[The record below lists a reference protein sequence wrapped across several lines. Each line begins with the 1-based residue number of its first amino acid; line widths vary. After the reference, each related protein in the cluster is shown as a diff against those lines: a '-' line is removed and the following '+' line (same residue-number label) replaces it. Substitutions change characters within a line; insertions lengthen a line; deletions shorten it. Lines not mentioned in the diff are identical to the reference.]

1 MYADGKIQWT
11 TGDDSGGYNGVYGIE
26 ALVGINAGNGF
37 DHYVVSG
44 SRTSSIINIA
54 RSSNVGIL
62 GTYIFKVG
70 GMYVRRAI
78 YVVDTEILLCTYVES
93 CYIICFLYT

>member
-11 TGDDSGGYNGVYGIE
+11 TGDNSRGSNGINGIE
-26 ALVGINAGNGF
+26 ALAGINAGNGY
-37 DHYVVSG
+37 DYYVISG

-54 RSSNVGIL
+54 RTTNVGIL

-70 GMYVRRAI
+70 GMYVAN
-78 YVVDTEILLCTYVES
+78 V
-93 CYIICFLYT
+93 LYGK

>member
-11 TGDDSGGYNGVYGIE
+11 TGDDPGGDSGDDSGDHSGDDSDGFFGTE

-54 RSSNVGIL
+54 RTTNVGIL

-70 GMYVRRAI
+70 GM
-78 YVVDTEILLCTYVES
+78 
-93 CYIICFLYT
+93 

>member
-11 TGDDSGGYNGVYGIE
+11 TGDRSGGYNGRSGTE

-37 DHYVVSG
+37 DHYVISG

-54 RSSNVGIL
+54 KTTNVGIL

-70 GMYVRRAI
+70 GMY
-78 YVVDTEILLCTYVES
+78 
-93 CYIICFLYT
+93 IIMLMFVHT